1 MIKKTIKYKDYAGNE
16 KVEDFYFNMSKGELV
31 LMEMSSVD
39 ENTEGMNDKLNR
51 LIASRNGKEIA
62 DTFKEIVDLSYG
74 ERTVDQ
80 TRFQKEDVNG
90 KSLAVR
96 FRSTGAYSE
105 LIYELATDAEKGA
118 EFVNGL
124 MPAGLRDEVQ
134 KEVDYRTARERSE
147 AQLQGFQKKTEPS
160 VVQVPELPAS
170 EPVLEKTP
178 EPEEDLTQLSKEEL
192 LAKLQTSSL

>member
-1 MIKKTIKYKDYAGNE
+1 MIKKTIKYTDYAGKE
-16 KVEDFYFNMSKGELV
+16 QVGEFYFNMSKGELV
-31 LMEMSSVD
+31 LLEMSAVD

-51 LIASRNGKEIA
+51 LITSRNGKEIA

-80 TRFQKEDVNG
+80 TRFQKEDADG

-118 EFVNGL
+118 EFINGL
-124 MPAGLRDEVQ
+124 MPQNLRDEVNKEVSSLSAREKSEAAMSGFKQ
-134 KEVDYRTARERSE
+134 KEA
-147 AQLQGFQKKTEPS
+147 PS
-160 VVQVPELPAS
+160 VVTVPELPAS
-170 EPVLEKTP
+170 EPILEKP
-178 EPEEDLTQLSKEEL
+178 APVEEDFSKLTKEEL
-192 LAKLQTSSL
+192 LAKLQG

>member
-147 AQLQGFQKKTEPS
+147 SKLQGFQKKTEPS
-160 VVQVPELPAS
+160 VTQIPELPAS

-192 LAKLQTSSL
+192 LAKLQTSSI

>member
-80 TRFQKEDVNG
+80 TRFQKEDANG

-105 LIYELATDAEKGA
+105 LIYELATDADKGA

-124 MPAGLRDEVQ
+124 MPAGLRDEVK
-134 KEVDYRTARERSE
+134 KEVDSRTARERSE
-147 AQLQGFQKKTEPS
+147 AKLQGFQKKTEPS
-160 VVQVPELPAS
+160 VTQVPELPAS

-192 LAKLQTSSL
+192 LAKLQTSSI

>member
-1 MIKKTIKYKDYAGNE
+1 MIKKTIKYTDYAGKE
-16 KVEDFYFNMSKGELV
+16 QVGEFYFNMSKGELV
-31 LMEMSSVD
+31 LLEMSAVD

-51 LIASRNGKEIA
+51 LISSRNGKEIA

-80 TRFQKEDVNG
+80 TRFQKEDADG

-118 EFVNGL
+118 EFINGL
-124 MPAGLRDEVQ
+124 MPQNLRDEVNKEVSSLSAREKSEAAMSGFKQ
-134 KEVDYRTARERSE
+134 KEA
-147 AQLQGFQKKTEPS
+147 PS
-160 VVQVPELPAS
+160 VVTVPELPAS
-170 EPVLEKTP
+170 EPVLEKTD
-178 EPEEDLTQLSKEEL
+178 EDLTKLSKEEL
-192 LAKLQTSSL
+192 LARFAS